1 MIDRIQALAIIA
13 SVAFLLTVLE
23 LVRRRKLVEEYSFLW
38 IFCALAMVA
47 LSIWR
52 ELLHAAARELG
63 VYYPSNV
70 LLIVLTAAVV
80 VTLLSFSVILSKH
93 RRQIERLIEET
104 AMLSA
109 EVRELRSRSSEGAGA
124 EPAADEVARASGD
137 GGQPA
142 GD

>member
-1 MIDRIQALAIIA
+1 MEPIVIDRIQVIAIVV

-38 IFCALAMVA
+38 IVCALAMVA

-63 VYYPSNV
+63 VFYPPNV
-70 LLIVLTAAVV
+70 LLIVLTAVVV

-93 RRQIERLIEET
+93 RRPIERLIEET
-104 AMLSA
+104 AILSA
-109 EVRELRSRSSEGAGA
+109 EIRDLRTERQPGPAQKPTGAVPLRSDR
-124 EPAADEVARASGD
+124 
-137 GGQPA
+137 
-142 GD
+142 